1 MLRDDM
7 KVLVGRILIQKIQNL
22 KFWKQVIP
30 KHIAHQYQNKMSEK
44 SIIVPLPM
52 MLKDEKKYEDVV
64 DILDGYEQHLEDIF
78 VKAKV
83 IEKPD
88 DDTVNETPPIIR
100 GQSSSADQA
109 MAHFNEDDDKDHMKK
124 VSVPFGVDQMTRVQ
138 FAGAKDLRAGAN
150 TAK

>member
-1 MLRDDM
+1 
-7 KVLVGRILIQKIQNL
+7 
-22 KFWKQVIP
+22 
-30 KHIAHQYQNKMSEK
+30 
-44 SIIVPLPM
+44 M

-88 DDTVNETPPIIR
+88 NDTANETPPIIR

-109 MAHFNEDDDKDHMKK
+109 MAHFNQDDDKDHMKK
-124 VSVPFGVDQMTRVQ
+124 VSVPFGGDQMTRVR

-150 TAK
+150 TAKQLWFDHCSPFVSELFHTKMAYVQV